1 MVLAAGVGRT
11 RSVSVGAPLA
21 RIVVFGLLFVVGT
34 VLLGRT
40 SAFFGVSSLNQ
51 ETVAQTL
58 EDAQG
63 RTAEAGSNFTPVDVT
78 SNPANFPLAVV
89 TVLFR
94 PFPFEV
100 TNVQSV
106 LSAGE
111 GVFLIWLTWRS
122 RRRLRNLWRQMRE
135 APYVAYSVG
144 IVLSFTYA
152 FSAFSNFG
160 ILARQRVQVLPF
172 FLVLLCIPERAPKA
186 DPAEL
191 DGVAPAGVAPQEPFA
206 GGPAPDDPYAAYR
219 AEETQRDDPYAAFR
233 ETTPRRED
241 PYDR

>member
-1 MVLAAGVGRT
+1 MC
-11 RSVSVGAPLA
+11 
-21 RIVVFGLLFVVGT
+21 
-34 VLLGRT
+34 
-40 SAFFGVSSLNQ
+40 SSDL
-51 ETVAQTL
+51 
-58 EDAQG
+58 
-63 RTAEAGSNFTPVDVT
+63 
-78 SNPANFPLAVV
+78 
-89 TVLFR
+89 
-94 PFPFEV
+94 
-100 TNVQSV
+100 
-106 LSAGE
+106 
-111 GVFLIWLTWRS
+111 
-122 RRRLRNLWRQMRE
+122 LRNLWRQMRDS
-135 APYVAYSVG
+135 PYVAYSVG

-191 DGVAPAGVAPQEPFA
+191 DGIAPAGVAPQEPFA